1 MAIKND
7 QELVKVVAQASDL
20 VQDIQ
25 DYCGRTLREESKI
38 KFPRGL
44 IGTADSYRGR
54 CPGYLSADQISSCAY
69 AFMYLDVLWW
79 LLSRTDIT
87 GVARQMAIKSAIVTL
102 GTLMEVCLWIP
113 GRPRTDVLSKNA
125 DAGVKPRLEEAV
137 NRGWISEQ
145 QRASL
150 EKLWEHRNNVH
161 LKFLEN
167 SERDLYQVEHVN
179 APHAAVLDL
188 MAKSK
193 TWHTKRQATAI
204 ASG

>member
-1 MAIKND
+1 MAIGND
-7 QELVKVVAQASDL
+7 QELLKAAAQASDL

-25 DYCGRTLREESKI
+25 NYCGRKLREESKI

-79 LLSRTDIT
+79 LVSRTDLASV
-87 GVARQMAIKSAIVTL
+87 GKQMAVKSAIVTL

-125 DAGVKPRLEEAV
+125 KAGLVPRLEEAV
-137 NRGWISEQ
+137 KRGWIWWRAWALLSGGGGVGYWEPRRRILK
-145 QRASL
+145 RAS
-150 EKLWEHRNNVH
+150 
-161 LKFLEN
+161 
-167 SERDLYQVEHVN
+167 
-179 APHAAVLDL
+179 
-188 MAKSK
+188 
-193 TWHTKRQATAI
+193 
-204 ASG
+204 